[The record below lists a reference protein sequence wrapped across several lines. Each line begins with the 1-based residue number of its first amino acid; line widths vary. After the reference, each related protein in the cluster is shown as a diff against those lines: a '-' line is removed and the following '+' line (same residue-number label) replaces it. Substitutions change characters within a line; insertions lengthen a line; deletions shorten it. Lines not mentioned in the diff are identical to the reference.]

1 MSEVPKSE
9 LSPAEHQAMLFQ
21 LEGEC
26 LDHMQL
32 DKALG
37 AIDRLRKRYT
47 PNPETTLEARA
58 LFVVGY
64 AGAGKSTLLAQYERN
79 ERMKPGA
86 FRSDEDGDVRPVV
99 RLQVPSSAQKRQ
111 FVSAIVGALGYKAQA
126 DVDSTAIVLEIGDL
140 CRRMGVQV
148 ILLDEAHELT
158 KGGGKRVEV
167 IQEFVK
173 SLLNQTGVQFVLA
186 GLPGVLDLQPEEQ
199 VGRRM
204 APVFY
209 LAPYDWGTEEGRVEF
224 ATLLVE
230 LEAKVGVPFVPSLLD
245 DPVLQARMYYAT
257 KGRIGLVS
265 KYMSAALDKVLHG
278 ELEKITPYDL
288 GVIFDEFRPKPMP
301 AIAPVEFDAPPVAA
315 AVRTVP
321 VAGNPFLV
329 EVDEFRRMWNS
340 WLAVGEDGSGD
351 EETEAAPAKPDATK
365 NDYKPR
371 KREGQRKGTF
381 RGPKAADGRR

>member
-1 MSEVPKSE
+1 MSEVSKNE
-9 LSPAEHQAMLFQ
+9 LSHAEHQAMLFQ
-21 LEGEC
+21 LEGVC
-26 LDHMQL
+26 LDHKQL
-32 DKALG
+32 DEALG

-47 PNPETTLEARA
+47 PDPETTLEARA

-64 AGAGKSTLLAQYERN
+64 SGAGKSTLLAQYERN

-126 DVDSTAIVLEIGDL
+126 DVDSNAIVLEIGDL
-140 CRRMGVQV
+140 CRRLGVQV

-209 LAPYDWGTEEGRVEF
+209 LSPYDWGTEEGRVEF
-224 ATLLVE
+224 ATLLAE
-230 LEAKVGVPFVPSLLD
+230 LEDKVGVPFVPSLLD

-278 ELEKITPYDL
+278 ELEQITPYDL

-301 AIAPVEFDAPPVAA
+301 VIAPVEFDAPPVAA
-315 AVRTVP
+315 AVRIVT

-329 EVDEFRRMWNS
+329 EVDEFRTMWNS
-340 WLAVGEDGSGD
+340 WLAVGEDGSSD
-351 EETEAAPAKPDATK
+351 AETEAAPERAGAAKA
-365 NDYKPR
+365 DYRPR
-371 KREGQRKGTF
+371 RREGQRKGTF
-381 RGPKAADGRR
+381 RGAKAANGRQ